1 MKVQDYLA
9 RVNAIYKRGNA
20 TEHSY
25 RGELAQLI
33 QAISP
38 AVTVTNEPKR
48 QACGAPDYIVQM
60 KEVPIG
66 YIEAKDVGLNLNDVE
81 KSGQLK
87 RYLASLDNLILT
99 DYLQFRFYRQGKCTK
114 IITLGAITAGKIK
127 TNPESFDLFLT
138 YINDFC
144 GYRGQTI
151 RSPEELAR
159 MMAHKARMI
168 KDVFLAAVSSS
179 NKNNSL
185 REQFD
190 AFKKILINDMTESTF
205 ADVYAQTIAYG
216 LFAARL
222 NDPSLD
228 TFTRQEAREL
238 IPRTNPFLR
247 NLFDYISG
255 ANLDDRVK
263 WIIDDLAEIFRATD
277 LADLLKNF
285 GSSTGQ
291 VDPFIHF
298 YETFLAAYDPKLRKS
313 KGVYYTPEPVVDF
326 MVRSVDEILQKE
338 FGISNGLA
346 DSRKIKIKV
355 KSEAQSNR
363 SKSGFKTT
371 EKEVHKVQI
380 LDPAAGTGTFLA
392 RIINQI
398 YSRFSG
404 QEGAWSGYVNEH
416 LLPRIHGFEILMAPY
431 AMCHLKIH
439 KLLKDTGYVPD
450 SGGATKRLK
459 VFLTNSLEEAHPD
472 TGTLFAGWLSNE
484 AVQANRVK
492 KDTPVMVIIGNP
504 PYRGESS
511 NNGPWIMDKMKD
523 YKKEPGGDVKLKER
537 TLKWVNDDYVKFIR
551 FGQYYIDK
559 NKEGILA
566 FINPHGFIDNPTFR
580 GMRWHL
586 LKSFDEIYILDLHG
600 NVRKREISP
609 DGDKDENVFDIM
621 QGVSINIFIKT
632 GKKKLG
638 ELGKI
643 FNFDLYGERE
653 HKYDFLFNNSFKKVP
668 YETIPL
674 KEPMY
679 FMVQKDFGLER
690 KYSEG
695 FSVNNLFLVSG
706 VGLTTA
712 HDEFVINENKDILLN
727 RFKDFQ
733 KSNRDADLL
742 HEKFSVKKKTGWE
755 ILEGYDNI
763 KEEKD
768 LGKYIKQISYRP
780 FDNRHVFYE
789 NKLVWRTVYKVMQ
802 HFLIGENIGLA
813 VCRQVKTGDGYH
825 HCFITN
831 KIMESSYVSNKT
843 SEITYVFPLYLHKKN
858 TLLENKTPNLNTAIV
873 EHIARLIGL
882 SYEVVKSGD
891 PEAFAPIDLLDYIYA
906 VLHSPSYRE
915 TYKEFL
921 REDFPRVPYP
931 KDKEQFRALAALG
944 AELRRVHLFEHTQID
959 NLITEFP
966 AAGDG
971 VVEFVKYDKGKVR
984 INGRQFF
991 DKVPKEAW
999 EFYIG
1004 GYQPAQKWLKDRKGR
1019 TLSSDEFIH
1028 YQKIL
1033 VALVK
1038 TAALMNQIDQVVIF
1052 P

>member
-9 RVNAIYKRGNA
+9 HVNAIYKRGNA

-48 QACGAPDYIVQM
+48 QACGAPDYIVQR

-114 IITLGAITAGKIK
+114 IITLGAITAGKII

-144 GYRGQTI
+144 SYRGQTI

-179 NKNNSL
+179 HEDNSL

-404 QEGAWSGYVNEH
+404 QEGAWPGYVNEH

-439 KLLKDTGYVPD
+439 KLLKDTGYDPD
-450 SGGATKRLK
+450 SGGTTRRLK

-484 AVQANRVK
+484 AEQANRVK
-492 KDTPVMVIIGNP
+492 KDMPVMVIIGNP
-504 PYRGESS
+504 PYSGISF
-511 NNGPWIMDKMKD
+511 NNGPWIKSLIDD
-523 YKKEPGGDVKLKER
+523 YKYTDGVYFNEKKHWL
-537 TLKWVNDDYVKFIR
+537 NDDYVKFIR

-559 NKEGILA
+559 NKEGVLA
-566 FINPHGFIDNPTFR
+566 FINPHGFLDNPTFR
-580 GMRWHL
+580 GMRWNL
-586 LKSFDEIYILDLHG
+586 LKSFDKVYVLDLHG
-600 NVRKREISP
+600 NARKNETVP
-609 DGDKDENVFDIM
+609 GGGKDENVFDIM
-621 QGVSINIFIKT
+621 QGVSINIFIKHGRNKGRGIGQIFHHDVFGIREDKYEFLRNNT
-632 GKKKLG
+632 VSSVDFCEMPTKGKY
-638 ELGKI
+638 
-643 FNFDLYGERE
+643 FF
-653 HKYDFLFNNSFKKVP
+653 FVP
-668 YETIPL
+668 SC
-674 KEPMY
+674 
-679 FMVQKDFGLER
+679 
-690 KYSEG
+690 SEG
-695 FSVNNLFLVSG
+695 AKKYHTGFCISDFFNLYNTGIVTGIDRLSIFFSKKELRATVESILTSG
-706 VGLTTA
+706 DPYDEYKIKDTRRTTK
-712 HDEFVINENKDILLN
+712 EGRLEEL
-727 RFKDFQ
+727 R
-733 KSNRDADLL
+733 RCY
-742 HEKFSVKKKTGWE
+742 KKG
-755 ILEGYDNI
+755 II
-763 KEEKD
+763 P
-768 LGKYIKQISYRP
+768 IRYRP
-780 FDNRHVFYE
+780 FDTRFTLSFE
-789 NKLVWRTVYKVMQ
+789 NNEYWINSPRNDVMK
-802 HFLIGENIGLA
+802 HFADNVNIGLA
-813 VCRQVKTGDGYH
+813 VCRQVKTGVGYH

-831 KIMESSYVSNKT
+831 EIMESCYVSNKT
-843 SEITYVFPLYLHKKN
+843 SEITYVFPLYLLKNN
-858 TLLENKTPNLNTAIV
+858 TLLDNRIPNLNTAIV
-873 EHIARLIGL
+873 EQIARLIGL
-882 SYEVVKSGD
+882 SYEEVKSGD
-891 PEAFAPIDLLDYIYA
+891 PDAFAPIDLLDYIYA

-921 REDFPRVPYP
+921 KIDFPKVPYP

-944 AELRRVHLFEHTQID
+944 AELRQLHLFEHPEID

-1019 TLSSDEFIH
+1019 TLSSDEIIH
-1028 YQKIL
+1028 YQKII
-1033 VALVK
+1033 VALVR
-1038 TAALMNQIDQVVIF
+1038 TAALMKQIDQVVIF

>member
-1 MKVQDYLA
+1 MKVRDYLA
-9 RVNAIYKRGNA
+9 QVNAIYKRGNA

-87 RYLASLDNLILT
+87 RYLVSLDNLILT

-114 IITLGAITAGKIK
+114 TITLGAITAGKIK

-338 FGISNGLA
+338 FRISNGLA

-450 SGGATKRLK
+450 SGGDTKRLK

-504 PYRGESS
+504 PYSGISF
-511 NNGPWIMDKMKD
+511 NNGPWIKSLIED
-523 YKKEPGGDVKLKER
+523 YKYTDGVYFNEKKHWL
-537 TLKWVNDDYVKFIR
+537 NDDYVKFIR
-551 FGQYYIDK
+551 FAQYYIEK

-580 GMRWHL
+580 GMRWNL
-586 LKSFDEIYILDLHG
+586 LKSFDKIYVLDLHG
-600 NVRKREISP
+600 NARKKETAP
-609 DGDKDENVFDIM
+609 GGEKDENVFDIM
-621 QGVSINIFIKT
+621 QGVSVNIFIK
-632 GKKKLG
+632 
-638 ELGKI
+638 
-643 FNFDLYGERE
+643 YGNKR
-653 HKYDFLFNNSFKKVP
+653 
-668 YETIPL
+668 
-674 KEPMY
+674 
-679 FMVQKDFGLER
+679 G
-690 KYSEG
+690 EG
-695 FSVNNLFLVSG
+695 FGQIFHHDVFGIREDKYEFLRNNTVFTVDYHEVSPRREYYFFIP
-706 VGLTTA
+706 T
-712 HDEFVINENKDILLN
+712 
-727 RFKDFQ
+727 
-733 KSNRDADLL
+733 KSD
-742 HEKFSVKKKTGWE
+742 G
-755 ILEGYDNI
+755 I
-763 KEEKD
+763 KEYQEGFKIYDLFKLCNTGIVTGIDKLSIFFSEKELRATIESILTSGNPYD
-768 LGKYIKQISYRP
+768 EYKIKDTRRTTKEGRLEELRRCYKKGIIPIQYRP
-780 FDNRHVFYE
+780 FDTRFTLPFE
-789 NKLVWRTVYKVMQ
+789 NNEYWINSPRNDVMK
-802 HFLIGENIGLA
+802 HFADNVNVGLS
-813 VCRQVKTGDGYH
+813 VCRQVKTGDEYH
-825 HCFITN
+825 HCFITK

-843 SEITYVFPLYLHKKN
+843 SEITYVFPLYLFKNN
-858 TLLENKTPNLNTAIV
+858 TLLDNQIPNLNTAIV
-873 EHIARLIGL
+873 EHIARLLGL
-882 SYEVVKSGD
+882 TYEEEKSGD
-891 PEAFAPIDLLDYIYA
+891 PEAFAPIDLFDYIYA

-921 REDFPRVPYP
+921 KIDFPRVPYP

-944 AELRRVHLFEHTQID
+944 AELRQLHLFEHPEID

-966 AAGDG
+966 AGGDG

-984 INGRQFF
+984 INGRQYF

-1019 TLSSDEFIH
+1019 RLSSDEIIH
-1028 YQKIL
+1028 YQKII
-1033 VALVK
+1033 VALAK
-1038 TAALMNQIDQVVIF
+1038 TASLMNQIDKVVMF
-1052 P
+1052 